1 MTVSFLFFGDAPSA
15 LVASLVA
22 CGCADAKDR
31 CKRRAHH
38 RGACWSANH
47 RNIFYFIVD
56 TRIRRRCGGAAAR
69 QGKSSPVP
77 VSFLHFARTLATL
90 ATFTFPLHC
99 TLRVVS
105 ESKCPQPYPHRHRRP
120 FGLAGPRN
128 LAVSTSTSALRG
140 RSRRQRA
147 HPQQGAPTPPPP
159 PSESPPPPRRR
170 LLPTGGRR
178 RWIQSCFARMIE
190 RLEGLTT
197 GTLPRGLRSVPER
210 NATMMRQQLV
220 RKAKGEVQ

>member
-1 MTVSFLFFGDAPSA
+1 V
-15 LVASLVA
+15 
-22 CGCADAKDR
+22 
-31 CKRRAHH
+31 
-38 RGACWSANH
+38 
-47 RNIFYFIVD
+47 
-56 TRIRRRCGGAAAR
+56 RRRGRVKAA
-69 QGKSSPVP
+69 QYQYF
-77 VSFLHFARTLATL
+77 FLHFYFGYFGYFHFSATL
-90 ATFTFPLHC
+90 HTTRTF
-99 TLRVVS
+99 VS

-170 LLPTGGRR
+170 LLPTGSRR

-190 RLEGLTT
+190 CLEGLTIR
-197 GTLPRGLRSVPER
+197 TLPRGFRSVAER
-210 NATMMRQQLV
+210 NATMMWKQLV